1 MNSKITILEIA
12 SVLTRKHGLEQS
24 EAERFATAMFDM
36 VKDALASDSQV
47 KVKGLGTFKVVG
59 VEARES
65 VNISSGERFM
75 IDSHEKITFTPDAD
89 MREMVNKPFSQ
100 FETVELK
107 EETKDEVIT
116 TAYQADEE
124 PMDEQ
129 AIEEDAAEMPA
140 TEPEEP
146 MAEPEEPMAKPEEP
160 MAEQEEPMAK
170 PEEPMA
176 EPEEPMAG
184 PEEPM
189 AETEASSASEA
200 IVEEPGRERWR
211 EWMLWTVALIA
222 VGAIAYYLGYRH
234 GQHQQASSIAAAS
247 TETIER
253 DTNITVQPSDTLA
266 MTTSANTIATDT
278 TVNTTPQATAADNAA
293 PTTATD
299 TLADYKKYERMD
311 ARVRTGAYII
321 IGTDRVVTARSG
333 DNLARVSRRELG
345 EGMVCYVAVFNDMTD
360 EQPLQVG
367 QQIKIPK
374 LKWKKKTRK

>member
-24 EAERFATAMFDM
+24 EAERFATAMFDV

-107 EETKDEVIT
+107 EETKDEVT
-116 TAYQADEE
+116 TTSYQADEE

-146 MAEPEEPMAKPEEP
+146 MAEPEEPMVEP
-160 MAEQEEPMAK
+160 EEPMAK
-170 PEEPMA
+170 PEEPMGKL
-176 EPEEPMAG
+176 EEPMAK

-278 TVNTTPQATAADNAA
+278 TVNTTPQATAADNAT

>member
-24 EAERFATAMFDM
+24 EAERFATAMFDV

-107 EETKDEVIT
+107 EETKDEVT
-116 TAYQADEE
+116 TTSYQADEE

-146 MAEPEEPMAKPEEP
+146 MAEPEEPMVEP
-160 MAEQEEPMAK
+160 EEPMAK

-176 EPEEPMAG
+176 KLEEPMAK

-278 TVNTTPQATAADNAA
+278 TVNTTPQATAADNAT